1 MPGTFAGRFYQWN
14 PSPLLGTGSA
24 GMTIL
29 SLKAAFVI
37 ADKTRPYSSLL
48 SNRGNPCFSHS
59 VFAYDA
65 HLCHFQLCVHS
76 LLSRSERPTEL
87 NRKAIRANRRPG
99 NPLTVNLRRILQES
113 DLEVLLPCPNQ
124 AAGRADRYEIAYIS
138 SLLCEA
144 VWPRDSPS
152 PFHTTSLSLAIV
164 GGIRESMVAGV
175 AKDLPRQR
183 VPGAAGRYLLPTVWS
198 PVHTRTTFP
207 PTSLAGSMAAL
218 FMTSSRL
225 ACSPGR

>member
-1 MPGTFAGRFYQWN
+1 MPGTSAGRFYQWN
-14 PSPLLGTGSA
+14 PSALLGTGSA

-29 SLKAAFVI
+29 PLKAAFVI

-59 VFAYDA
+59 VFPYDA
-65 HLCHFQLCVHS
+65 HLCNFKLCVHS
-76 LLSRSERPTEL
+76 LSSRPERPSEL
-87 NRKAIRANRRPG
+87 NRKAIRANRLPG
-99 NPLTVNLRRILQES
+99 NPLTVNLCRILQES
-113 DLEVLLPCPNQ
+113 DWEVLLPRPNQ
-124 AAGRADRYEIAYIS
+124 AAAGADRYEVAYIS

-175 AKDLPRQR
+175 AIEFLQQ
-183 VPGAAGRYLLPTVWS
+183 GAEVAMGVN
-198 PVHTRTTFP
+198 V
-207 PTSLAGSMAAL
+207 AL
-218 FMTSSRL
+218 VDCLKS
-225 ACSPGR
+225 A